1 MRLLLIRHGESEG
14 NAERRLQGRGE
25 YPLSDRG
32 REQARRLAERLGDE
46 YGGVAAIYTSSL
58 SRAAETAQILA
69 EVIDAPVIG
78 DDRLR
83 EYDVGKLT
91 GLTMEEIRER
101 FPQVYAAWEKDVEEW
116 VPFPGSEGNE
126 GFDRRVRQVFAEI
139 IARHGSDENVIV
151 VSHGG
156 TLGVYLGQIVGL
168 PAGRRSPFAFDNAS
182 LTVVDLSRPRPRLV
196 QHNDTCHL
204 AGLSFFS

>member
-1 MRLLLIRHGESEG
+1 VRLLLIRHGESEG

-25 YPLSDRG
+25 YPLSERG

-46 YGGVAAIYTSSL
+46 CGGVAAIYTSSL

-69 EVIDAPVIG
+69 EVVDAPVIG

-101 FPQVYAAWEKDVEEW
+101 FPQVYAAWEKDAEEW

-126 GFDRRVRQVFAEI
+126 DFDRRVRQVFAEI
-139 IARHGSDENVIV
+139 IARHDNDENVIV

-156 TLGVYLGQIVGL
+156 TLGVYLSQIVGL

-204 AGLSFFS
+204 AGLSSFS